1 MFKNRSHD
9 VQTVLGESSDV
20 LADMLLDE
28 ALMRLLKL
36 LHDASDTYMILEDR
50 LMAKKMILVQ
60 GNLAELSKIDQELM
74 GLAQKTLDYEQ
85 KRLLLMA
92 EMGFGQTILKDFL
105 ATLSPS
111 QAKPLWQAR
120 QRLIHGMES
129 VAALSKENQDLLQVA
144 LKWVANA
151 VDCIAKH
158 MAPEGASYGAKG
170 KKKNATPPHVP
181 VDNLMSSTLEVSL

>member
-1 MFKNRSHD
+1 MFKNRSHEI
-9 VQTVLGESSDV
+9 QTVLGDPSD
-20 LADMLLDE
+20 ALDD
-28 ALMRLLKL
+28 ALMRLLTL
-36 LHDASDTYMILEDR
+36 LHDAADTYMILEDR

-60 GNLAELSKIDQELM
+60 GNLSELSRMDQELM

-85 KRLLLMA
+85 KRLLLME
-92 EMGFGQTILKDFL
+92 EMGFGQTVLKDFL
-105 ATLSPS
+105 ATLPPAQS
-111 QAKPLWQAR
+111 KPLWQAR

-151 VDCIAKH
+151 VDCIAQH

-170 KKKNATPPHVP
+170 KKRNATAPHVP
-181 VDNLMSSTLEVSL
+181 IDNLMNSTLEITL